1 MVSSLSAAALSMM
14 PAALREEFDLAV
26 RTPPPRQTLRA
37 GSSCSQAPSSDGFKG
52 TRGCRTLCPC
62 VCPLVVSPG
71 D

>member
-26 RTPPPRQTLRA
+26 LTPPPRQTLRA
-37 GSSCSQAPSSDGFKG
+37 GSSSQAPSSDGFKG
-52 TRGCRTLCPC
+52 MRGCHTLCPC
-62 VCPLVVSPG
+62 VCPLMVSPG